1 MALDIQKIRAQF
13 PVLHQEVNGKP
24 LVYFDNGATSQKPQ
38 MVIDAITHYYSKENS
53 NIHRGVHFLS
63 QQATDKY
70 EAARE
75 ATRRFINADSIEEII
90 ITRGTT
96 EAINLVASCL
106 SKSLF
111 KKGDEILIS
120 TIEHHSNIVP
130 WQMACEQTGAVLKV
144 IPVLDSG
151 ELDMDAYRDLL
162 NEKTKLVAVNHISNA
177 LGTIN
182 PIEEMIPLAHAK
194 GALVLIDGAQA
205 VPHTKVDVQVLNAD
219 FYCFSAHK
227 MYGPTGIGIL
237 HGKKEILEKMPPYH
251 GGGEMIKEVKFE
263 GSTYNDLPFKFE
275 GGTPNI
281 AGGIGLEA
289 AIRFME
295 EVGVENI
302 AKQEA
307 ELLAYATQKLK
318 EVGGIRFV
326 GEAKNKAGLVSF
338 LMEGIH
344 PYDAGTIL
352 DKLGIAIR
360 TGHLCAQPV
369 MARFDITGTM
379 RASFAVYNT
388 KEEIDV
394 FIAAINRVKI
404 MFGYSRDPIR
414 NNRRI

>member
-1 MALDIQKIRAQF
+1 MALDIQNIRAQF
-13 PVLHQEVNGKP
+13 PALHQEVNGKP

-38 MVIDAITHYYSKENS
+38 MVIDAINQYYSKENS

-96 EAINLVASCL
+96 EAINLVSSCL
-106 SKSLF
+106 ARSLF
-111 KKGDEILIS
+111 KTGDEIIIS
-120 TIEHHSNIVP
+120 AIEHHSNIVP
-130 WQMACEQTGAVLKV
+130 WQMACELSGAVLKV

-162 NEKTKLVAVNHISNA
+162 NDKTKLVAVNHISNA

-182 PIEEMIPLAHAK
+182 PIEEMIPLAHKK

-205 VPHTKVDVQVLNAD
+205 VPHAKVDVQDLNAD

-227 MYGPTGIGIL
+227 MYGPTGVGIL
-237 HGKKEILEKMPPYH
+237 YGKKDILEKMPPYH

-307 ELLAYATQKLK
+307 DLLAYATAKLK
-318 EVGGIRFV
+318 AIGGIRFI

-338 LMEGIH
+338 IMEGIH
-344 PYDAGTIL
+344 PYDAGSTL
-352 DKLGIAIR
+352 DKLGVAIR
-360 TGHLCAQPV
+360 TGHHCAQPV
-369 MARFDITGTM
+369 MDRFDIPGTM

-394 FIAAINRVKI
+394 FIAGINRVKI
-404 MFGYSRDPIR
+404 MFG
-414 NNRRI
+414 

>member
-1 MALDIQKIRAQF
+1 MALDIKNIRAQF
-13 PVLHQEVNGKP
+13 PALHQEVHGCP
-24 LVYFDNGATSQKPQ
+24 LIYFDNGATSQKPQ
-38 MVIDAITHYYSKENS
+38 MVIDAVTHYYNKENS

-70 EAARE
+70 EVARE
-75 ATRRFINADSIEEII
+75 AVRRFINAGSIEETI

-96 EAINLVASCL
+96 ESINLVASCL
-106 SKSLF
+106 SRWLF
-111 KKGDEILIS
+111 KEGDEIIIS
-120 TIEHHSNIVP
+120 AIEHHSNIVP
-130 WQMACEQTGAVLKV
+130 WQMACEQSGAVLKV

-151 ELDMDAYRDLL
+151 ELDMDAYRNLL
-162 NEKTKLVAVNHISNA
+162 NDKTKLLAVNHISNA

-182 PIEEMIPLAHAK
+182 PIEEMIPLAQAK

-205 VPHTKVDVQVLNAD
+205 TPHTTVDVQALNCD

-227 MYGPTGIGIL
+227 MYGPTGVGVL
-237 HGKKEILEKMPPYH
+237 YGKKAILEKMPPYH

-289 AIRFME
+289 CIRFIE
-295 EVGVENI
+295 EIGIENI
-302 AKQEA
+302 AAQEA
-307 ELLAYATQKLK
+307 ELLAYATEKLK

-338 LMEGIH
+338 LIEGIH

-360 TGHLCAQPV
+360 TGHHCAQPV
-369 MARFDITGTM
+369 MDRFDIPGTI

-394 FIAAINRVKI
+394 FIKGIHKVKQ
-404 MFGYSRDPIR
+404 MFG
-414 NNRRI
+414 

>member
-1 MALDIQKIRAQF
+1 MALDIQNIRAQF
-13 PVLHQEVNGKP
+13 PALHQEVNGRP

-70 EAARE
+70 ETARE
-75 ATRRFINADSIEEII
+75 AVRRFINADSIEEII

-96 EAINLVASCL
+96 EAINLVSSCL
-106 SKSLF
+106 ARSLF
-111 KKGDEILIS
+111 KTGDEIIIS
-120 TIEHHSNIVP
+120 AIEHHSNIVP
-130 WQMACEQTGAVLKV
+130 WQMACEQSGAILKV

-182 PIEEMIPLAHAK
+182 PIAEMIPLAHAK

-205 VPHTKVDVQVLNAD
+205 VPHAKVDVQALNAD

-227 MYGPTGIGIL
+227 MYGPTGVGIL
-237 HGKKEILEKMPPYH
+237 YGKKEILEKMPPYH
-251 GGGEMIKEVKFE
+251 GGGEMIKEVTFE
-263 GSTYNDLPFKFE
+263 VSTYNELPFKFE

-302 AKQEA
+302 ANQEA

-318 EVGGIRFV
+318 AVGGIRFI

-344 PYDAGTIL
+344 PYDAGIIL

-360 TGHLCAQPV
+360 TGHHCAQPV
-369 MARFDITGTM
+369 MARFGIPGTM

-394 FIAAINRVKI
+394 FIAGIERIKI
-404 MFGYSRDPIR
+404 MFG
-414 NNRRI
+414 

>member
-1 MALDIQKIRAQF
+1 MALDIQNIRTQF
-13 PVLHQEVNGKP
+13 PALHQEVHGRP

-75 ATRRFINADSIEEII
+75 AVRRFVNAGSIEEII

-96 EAINLVASCL
+96 EAINLVSSCL
-106 SKSLF
+106 ARSLF
-111 KKGDEILIS
+111 KEGDEIIIS
-120 TIEHHSNIVP
+120 AIEHHSNIVP
-130 WQMACEQTGAVLKV
+130 WQMACEQSGAILKV

-205 VPHTKVDVQVLNAD
+205 VPHAKVDVQALNAD

-227 MYGPTGIGIL
+227 MYGPTGVGIL
-237 HGKKEILEKMPPYH
+237 YGKKDILEKMPPYQ

-295 EVGVENI
+295 ELGVENI

-307 ELLAYATQKLK
+307 ELLDYATEKLIAL
-318 EVGGIRFV
+318 GGIRFI

-338 LMEGIH
+338 LMDGIH
-344 PYDAGTIL
+344 PYDAGSTL

-360 TGHLCAQPV
+360 TGHHCAQPV
-369 MARFDITGTM
+369 MARFGVSGTM

-394 FIAAINRVKI
+394 FIAGIQRVKL
-404 MFGYSRDPIR
+404 MFG
-414 NNRRI
+414 

>member
-1 MALDIQKIRAQF
+1 MALDIQNIRAQF
-13 PVLHQEVNGKP
+13 PALHQEVNGKP

-404 MFGYSRDPIR
+404 MFG
-414 NNRRI
+414 

>member
-1 MALDIQKIRAQF
+1 MALDIQNIRAQF
-13 PVLHQEVNGKP
+13 PALHQEVNGRP

-70 EAARE
+70 ETARE
-75 ATRRFINADSIEEII
+75 AVRRFINADSIEEII

-96 EAINLVASCL
+96 EAINLVSSCL
-106 SKSLF
+106 ARSLF
-111 KKGDEILIS
+111 KTGDEIIIS
-120 TIEHHSNIVP
+120 AIEHHSNIVP
-130 WQMACEQTGAVLKV
+130 WQMACEQSGAILKV

-182 PIEEMIPLAHAK
+182 PIAEMIPLAHAK

-205 VPHTKVDVQVLNAD
+205 VPHAKVDVQALNAD

-227 MYGPTGIGIL
+227 MYGPTGVGIL
-237 HGKKEILEKMPPYH
+237 YGKKEILEKMPPYH
-251 GGGEMIKEVKFE
+251 GGGEMIKEVTFE
-263 GSTYNDLPFKFE
+263 VSTYNELPFKFE

-302 AKQEA
+302 ANQEA

-318 EVGGIRFV
+318 AVGGIRFI

-344 PYDAGTIL
+344 PYDAGTVL

-360 TGHLCAQPV
+360 TGHHCAQPV
-369 MARFDITGTM
+369 MARFGIPGTM

-394 FIAAINRVKI
+394 FITGIERIKI
-404 MFGYSRDPIR
+404 MFG
-414 NNRRI
+414 

>member
-1 MALDIQKIRAQF
+1 MALDIQNIRAQF
-13 PVLHQEVNGKP
+13 PALHQEVNGRP

-75 ATRRFINADSIEEII
+75 AVRRFINAGSIEEII
-90 ITRGTT
+90 FTRGTT
-96 EAINLVASCL
+96 EAINLVSSCL
-106 SKSLF
+106 ARSLF
-111 KKGDEILIS
+111 KEGDEIIIS
-120 TIEHHSNIVP
+120 AIEHHSNIVP
-130 WQMACEQTGAVLKV
+130 WQMACEQSGAILKV

-177 LGTIN
+177 LGTVN
-182 PIEEMIPLAHAK
+182 PIKEMIPLAHAK

-205 VPHTKVDVQVLNAD
+205 VPHTKVDVQALNAD

-227 MYGPTGIGIL
+227 MYGPTGVGIL
-237 HGKKEILEKMPPYH
+237 YGKKDILEKMPPYQ
-251 GGGEMIKEVKFE
+251 GGGEMIKEVRFE

-295 EVGVENI
+295 ELGVENI
-302 AKQEA
+302 AKQEG
-307 ELLAYATQKLK
+307 ELLAYVTEKLK
-318 EVGGIRFV
+318 ALGGIRFI
-326 GEAKNKAGLVSF
+326 GEAKNKAGMVSF
-338 LMEGIH
+338 IMEGIH
-344 PYDAGTIL
+344 PYDAGSTL
-352 DKLGIAIR
+352 DKLGVAIR
-360 TGHLCAQPV
+360 TGHHCAQPV
-369 MARFDITGTM
+369 MARFDIPGTI

-394 FIAAINRVKI
+394 FIAGIQRVKL
-404 MFGYSRDPIR
+404 MFG
-414 NNRRI
+414 

>member
-1 MALDIQKIRAQF
+1 MALDIQNIRAQF
-13 PVLHQEVNGKP
+13 PALHQEVNGKP

-38 MVIDAITHYYSKENS
+38 MVIDAITKYYSEENS

-63 QQATDKY
+63 QQATNKY

-111 KKGDEILIS
+111 KAGDEILIS
-120 TIEHHSNIVP
+120 AIEHHSNIVP

-151 ELDMDAYRDLL
+151 ELDMDAFKNILS
-162 NEKTKLVAVNHISNA
+162 EKTKLLAVNHISNA

-182 PIEEMIPLAHAK
+182 PIEDMIALAHAK
-194 GALVLIDGAQA
+194 GALVLIDGAQS
-205 VPHTKVDVQVLNAD
+205 VPHTKVDVQALNAD

-237 HGKKEILEKMPPYH
+237 HGKKEILEKIPPYH
-251 GGGEMIKEVKFE
+251 GGGEMIKEVTFE
-263 GSTYNDLPFKFE
+263 GSTYNDLPYKFE

-307 ELLAYATQKLK
+307 DLLAYATQKLA
-318 EVGGIRFV
+318 EVGGIRIV

-338 LMEGIH
+338 LIDGIH
-344 PYDAGTIL
+344 PFDAGTIL

-360 TGHLCAQPV
+360 TGHHCAQPV
-369 MARFDITGTM
+369 MARFNIPGTM

-388 KEEIDV
+388 KEEIDI
-394 FIAAINRVKI
+394 FIAGINRVKI
-404 MFGYSRDPIR
+404 MFG
-414 NNRRI
+414 

>member
-1 MALDIQKIRAQF
+1 MALDIQNIRAQF
-13 PVLHQEVNGKP
+13 PALHQEVNGKA
-24 LVYFDNGATSQKPQ
+24 LVYFDNAATSQKPQ

-53 NIHRGVHFLS
+53 NIHRGVHYLS
-63 QQATDKY
+63 QQATNKY

-75 ATRRFINADSIEEII
+75 AARRFINADSIEEII

-96 EAINLVASCL
+96 EAINLVSSCL
-106 SKSLF
+106 ARSLF
-111 KKGDEILIS
+111 KEGDEIIIS
-120 TIEHHSNIVP
+120 AIEHHSNIVP
-130 WQMACEQTGAVLKV
+130 WQMACEQSGALLKV

-151 ELDMDAYRDLL
+151 ELDMDAYEGLL

-182 PIEEMIPLAHAK
+182 PIEEMIPLAHAQ

-205 VPHTKVDVQVLNAD
+205 VPHTKVDVQALNAD

-227 MYGPTGIGIL
+227 MYGPTGVGIL
-237 HGKKEILEKMPPYH
+237 YGKKEILEEMPPYH
-251 GGGEMIKEVKFE
+251 GGGEMIKEVTFE
-263 GSTYNDLPFKFE
+263 GSTYNDLPYKFE

-289 AIRFME
+289 AIHFME
-295 EVGVENI
+295 EVGIENI
-302 AKQEA
+302 AKQESK
-307 ELLAYATQKLK
+307 LLKYATKKLK
-318 EVGGIRFV
+318 EIGGIRFI

-338 LMEGIH
+338 LIEGIH

-360 TGHLCAQPV
+360 TGHHCAQPV
-369 MARFDITGTM
+369 MERFNVPGTI

-388 KEEIDV
+388 REEIDI
-394 FIAAINRVKI
+394 FIAGINRVKI
-404 MFGYSRDPIR
+404 MFG
-414 NNRRI
+414 

>member
-1 MALDIQKIRAQF
+1 MALDIQNIRAQF
-13 PVLHQEVNGKP
+13 PALHQEVNGKP

-38 MVIDAITHYYSKENS
+38 MVIDAITKYYSEENS

-63 QQATDKY
+63 QQATNKY

-111 KKGDEILIS
+111 KAGDEILIS
-120 TIEHHSNIVP
+120 AIEHHSNIVP
-130 WQMACEQTGAVLKV
+130 WQMACEQTGAILKV

-151 ELDMDAYRDLL
+151 ELDMDAFKNILS
-162 NEKTKLVAVNHISNA
+162 EKTKLLAVNHISNA

-182 PIEEMIPLAHAK
+182 PIEDMIALAHAK

-205 VPHTKVDVQVLNAD
+205 VPHTKVDVQALNAD

-237 HGKKEILEKMPPYH
+237 HGKKELLEKMPPYH
-251 GGGEMIKEVKFE
+251 GGGEMIKEVTFE
-263 GSTYNDLPFKFE
+263 GSTYNDLPYKFE

-307 ELLAYATQKLK
+307 DLLAYATQKLA
-318 EVGGIRFV
+318 EVGGIRIV

-338 LMEGIH
+338 LIDGIH
-344 PYDAGTIL
+344 PFDAGTIL

-360 TGHLCAQPV
+360 TGHHCAQPV
-369 MARFDITGTM
+369 MARFNIPGTM

-388 KEEIDV
+388 KEEIDI
-394 FIAAINRVKI
+394 FIAGINRVKI
-404 MFGYSRDPIR
+404 MFG
-414 NNRRI
+414 

>member
-1 MALDIQKIRAQF
+1 MALDLQKIRAQF
-13 PVLHQEVNGKP
+13 PALHQDVNGRP

-38 MVIDAITHYYSKENS
+38 MVIDAITQYYTKENS
-53 NIHRGVHFLS
+53 NIHRGVHYLS

-70 EAARE
+70 EASRE
-75 ATRRFINADSIEEII
+75 AVRRFINANATEEII
-90 ITRGTT
+90 FTRGTT

-106 SKSLF
+106 SRSLF
-111 KKGDEILIS
+111 KEGDEILIS
-120 TIEHHSNIVP
+120 AIEHHSNIVP
-130 WQMACEQTGAVLKV
+130 WQMACEQSGATLKV

-151 ELDMDAYRDLL
+151 ELDMNAYRDLL
-162 NEKTKLVAVNHISNA
+162 SEKTKLLAVNHISNA

-182 PIEEMIPLAHAK
+182 PIEEMIPLAQAK

-205 VPHTKVDVQVLNAD
+205 VPHSKVDVQALNAD

-227 MYGPTGIGIL
+227 MYGPTGVGVL
-237 HGKKEILEKMPPYH
+237 YGKKDILEKMPPYH

-302 AKQEA
+302 AQQEE
-307 ELLAYATQKLK
+307 ELLAYATNKLK
-318 EVGGIRFV
+318 GLGGIRFI

-338 LMEGIH
+338 IMEGIH
-344 PYDAGTIL
+344 PYDAGSTL

-360 TGHLCAQPV
+360 TGHHCAQPV
-369 MARFDITGTM
+369 MDRFGIPGTM
-379 RASFAVYNT
+379 RASFAVYNS
-388 KEEIDV
+388 KEEIDI
-394 FIAAINRVKI
+394 FIAGLERVKL
-404 MFGYSRDPIR
+404 MFG
-414 NNRRI
+414 

>member
-1 MALDIQKIRAQF
+1 MALDIQNIRAQF
-13 PVLHQEVNGKP
+13 PALHQEVNGKP

-38 MVIDAITHYYSKENS
+38 MVIDAITKYYSEENS

-63 QQATDKY
+63 QQATNKY

-111 KKGDEILIS
+111 KAGDEILIS
-120 TIEHHSNIVP
+120 AIEHHSNIVP
-130 WQMACEQTGAVLKV
+130 WQMACEQTGAILKV

-151 ELDMDAYRDLL
+151 ELDMNAFKNILS
-162 NEKTKLVAVNHISNA
+162 EKTKLLAVNHISNA

-182 PIEEMIPLAHAK
+182 PIEEMIALAHAK

-205 VPHTKVDVQVLNAD
+205 VPHTKVDVQALNAD

-237 HGKKEILEKMPPYH
+237 HGKKEILEKIPPYH
-251 GGGEMIKEVKFE
+251 GGGEMIKEVTFE
-263 GSTYNDLPFKFE
+263 GSTYNDLPYKFE

-307 ELLAYATQKLK
+307 DLLAYATQKLA
-318 EVGGIRFV
+318 EVGGIRIV

-338 LMEGIH
+338 LIDGIH
-344 PYDAGTIL
+344 PFDAGTIL

-360 TGHLCAQPV
+360 TGHHCAQPV
-369 MARFDITGTM
+369 MARFNIPGTM

-388 KEEIDV
+388 KEEIDI
-394 FIAAINRVKI
+394 FIAGINRVKI
-404 MFGYSRDPIR
+404 MFG
-414 NNRRI
+414 

>member
-1 MALDIQKIRAQF
+1 
-13 PVLHQEVNGKP
+13 
-24 LVYFDNGATSQKPQ
+24 
-38 MVIDAITHYYSKENS
+38 
-53 NIHRGVHFLS
+53 
-63 QQATDKY
+63 
-70 EAARE
+70 
-75 ATRRFINADSIEEII
+75 
-90 ITRGTT
+90 
-96 EAINLVASCL
+96 
-106 SKSLF
+106 
-111 KKGDEILIS
+111 
-120 TIEHHSNIVP
+120 
-130 WQMACEQTGAVLKV
+130 
-144 IPVLDSG
+144 
-151 ELDMDAYRDLL
+151 
-162 NEKTKLVAVNHISNA
+162 
-177 LGTIN
+177 
-182 PIEEMIPLAHAK
+182 MIPLAHAK

-404 MFGYSRDPIR
+404 MFG
-414 NNRRI
+414 

>member
-1 MALDIQKIRAQF
+1 
-13 PVLHQEVNGKP
+13 
-24 LVYFDNGATSQKPQ
+24 
-38 MVIDAITHYYSKENS
+38 
-53 NIHRGVHFLS
+53 
-63 QQATDKY
+63 
-70 EAARE
+70 
-75 ATRRFINADSIEEII
+75 
-90 ITRGTT
+90 
-96 EAINLVASCL
+96 
-106 SKSLF
+106 
-111 KKGDEILIS
+111 
-120 TIEHHSNIVP
+120 
-130 WQMACEQTGAVLKV
+130 MACEQTGAVLKV

-205 VPHTKVDVQVLNAD
+205 VPHTKVDVQALNAD

-404 MFGYSRDPIR
+404 MFG
-414 NNRRI
+414 

>member
-1 MALDIQKIRAQF
+1 MALDIQNIRAQF
-13 PVLHQEVNGKP
+13 PALHQEVNGRP

-96 EAINLVASCL
+96 EAINLVSSCL
-106 SKSLF
+106 ARSLF
-111 KKGDEILIS
+111 KTGDEIIIS
-120 TIEHHSNIVP
+120 AIEHHSNIVP
-130 WQMACEQTGAVLKV
+130 WQMACEQSGAVLKV

-162 NEKTKLVAVNHISNA
+162 NDKTKLVAVNHISNA

-182 PIEEMIPLAHAK
+182 PIEEMIPLAHKK

-205 VPHTKVDVQVLNAD
+205 VPHAKVDVQDLNAD

-227 MYGPTGIGIL
+227 MYGPTGVGIL
-237 HGKKEILEKMPPYH
+237 YGKKDILEKMPPYH

-302 AKQEA
+302 AQQEA
-307 ELLAYATQKLK
+307 DLLAYATEKLK
-318 EVGGIRFV
+318 EIGGIRFI

-338 LMEGIH
+338 IMEGIH
-344 PYDAGTIL
+344 PYDAGSTL
-352 DKLGIAIR
+352 DKLGVAIR
-360 TGHLCAQPV
+360 TGHHCAQPV
-369 MARFDITGTM
+369 MDRFDIPGTM

-394 FIAAINRVKI
+394 FIAGINRVKN
-404 MFGYSRDPIR
+404 MFG
-414 NNRRI
+414 

>member
-1 MALDIQKIRAQF
+1 MALDIQNIRAQF
-13 PVLHQEVNGKP
+13 PALHQEVNGKA
-24 LVYFDNGATSQKPQ
+24 LVYFDNAATSQKPQ

-53 NIHRGVHFLS
+53 NIHRGVHYLS
-63 QQATDKY
+63 QQATNKY

-75 ATRRFINADSIEEII
+75 AARRFINANSIEEII

-96 EAINLVASCL
+96 EAINLVSSCL
-106 SKSLF
+106 ARSLF
-111 KKGDEILIS
+111 KEGDEIIIS
-120 TIEHHSNIVP
+120 AIEHHSNIVP
-130 WQMACEQTGAVLKV
+130 WQMACEQSGALLKV

-151 ELDMDAYRDLL
+151 ELDMDAYEGLL

-182 PIEEMIPLAHAK
+182 PIEEMIPLAHAQ

-205 VPHTKVDVQVLNAD
+205 VPHTKVDVQALNAD

-227 MYGPTGIGIL
+227 MYGPTGVGIL
-237 HGKKEILEKMPPYH
+237 YGKKEILEEMPPYH
-251 GGGEMIKEVKFE
+251 GGGEMIKEVTFE
-263 GSTYNDLPFKFE
+263 GSTYNDLPYKFE

-295 EVGVENI
+295 EVGIENI
-302 AKQEA
+302 AKQESK
-307 ELLAYATQKLK
+307 LLKYATKKLK
-318 EVGGIRFV
+318 EIGGIRFI

-338 LMEGIH
+338 LIEGIH

-360 TGHLCAQPV
+360 TGHHCAQPV
-369 MARFDITGTM
+369 MERFNVPGTI

-388 KEEIDV
+388 REEIDI
-394 FIAAINRVKI
+394 FIAGINRVKI
-404 MFGYSRDPIR
+404 MFG
-414 NNRRI
+414 

>member
-1 MALDIQKIRAQF
+1 MALDIQNIRAQF
-13 PVLHQEVNGKP
+13 PALHQEVNGKA
-24 LVYFDNGATSQKPQ
+24 LVYFDNAATSQKPQ

-53 NIHRGVHFLS
+53 NIHRGVHYLS
-63 QQATDKY
+63 QQATNKY

-75 ATRRFINADSIEEII
+75 AARRFINADSIEEII

-96 EAINLVASCL
+96 EAINLVSSCL
-106 SKSLF
+106 ARSLF
-111 KKGDEILIS
+111 KEGDEIIIS
-120 TIEHHSNIVP
+120 AIEHHSNIVP
-130 WQMACEQTGAVLKV
+130 WQMACEQSGALLKV

-151 ELDMDAYRDLL
+151 ELDMDAYEGLL

-182 PIEEMIPLAHAK
+182 PIEEMIPLAHAQ

-205 VPHTKVDVQVLNAD
+205 VPHTKVDVQALNAD

-227 MYGPTGIGIL
+227 MYGPTGVGIL
-237 HGKKEILEKMPPYH
+237 YGKKEILEEMPPYH
-251 GGGEMIKEVKFE
+251 GGGEMIKEVTFE
-263 GSTYNDLPFKFE
+263 GSTYNDLPYKFE

-295 EVGVENI
+295 EVGIENI
-302 AKQEA
+302 AKQESK
-307 ELLAYATQKLK
+307 LLKYATKKLK
-318 EVGGIRFV
+318 EIGGIRFI

-338 LMEGIH
+338 LIEGIH

-360 TGHLCAQPV
+360 TGHHCAQPV
-369 MARFDITGTM
+369 MERFNVPGTI

-388 KEEIDV
+388 REEIDI
-394 FIAAINRVKI
+394 FIAGINRVKI
-404 MFGYSRDPIR
+404 MFG
-414 NNRRI
+414 

>member
-1 MALDIQKIRAQF
+1 MALDIQHIRAQF
-13 PVLHQEVNGKP
+13 PALHQEVHGRP

-75 ATRRFINADSIEEII
+75 AVRRFINAGSIEEII
-90 ITRGTT
+90 FTRGTT
-96 EAINLVASCL
+96 ESINLVSSCL
-106 SKSLF
+106 ARSLF
-111 KKGDEILIS
+111 KEGDEIIIS
-120 TIEHHSNIVP
+120 AIEHHSNIVP
-130 WQMACEQTGAVLKV
+130 WQMACEQSGAILKV

-205 VPHTKVDVQVLNAD
+205 VPHAKVDVQVLNAD
-219 FYCFSAHK
+219 FYCFSSHK
-227 MYGPTGIGIL
+227 MYGPTGVGIL
-237 HGKKEILEKMPPYH
+237 YGKKDILEKMPPYQ

-263 GSTYNDLPFKFE
+263 GTTYSDLPFKFE

-307 ELLAYATQKLK
+307 ELLAYVTEKLK
-318 EVGGIRFV
+318 EVGGIRFI

-338 LMEGIH
+338 LMDGIH
-344 PYDAGTIL
+344 PYDAGSTL

-360 TGHLCAQPV
+360 TGHHCAQPV
-369 MARFDITGTM
+369 MDRFGIPGTM

-388 KEEIDV
+388 IEEIDV
-394 FIAAINRVKI
+394 FIAGIQRVKL
-404 MFGYSRDPIR
+404 MFG
-414 NNRRI
+414 

>member
-1 MALDIQKIRAQF
+1 MALDIKNIRAQF
-13 PVLHQEVNGKP
+13 PALHQEVYGCP
-24 LVYFDNGATSQKPQ
+24 LIYFDNGATSQKPQ
-38 MVIDAITHYYSKENS
+38 MVIDAVTHYYNKENS

-70 EAARE
+70 EVARE
-75 ATRRFINADSIEEII
+75 AVRRFINADSIEETI

-96 EAINLVASCL
+96 ESINLVASCL
-106 SKSLF
+106 SRWLF
-111 KKGDEILIS
+111 KEGDEIIIS
-120 TIEHHSNIVP
+120 AIEHHSNIVP
-130 WQMACEQTGAVLKV
+130 WQMACEQSGAVLKV

-151 ELDMDAYRDLL
+151 ELDMDAYRNLL
-162 NEKTKLVAVNHISNA
+162 NDKTKLVAVNHISNA

-182 PIEEMIPLAHAK
+182 PIEEMIPLAQAK

-205 VPHTKVDVQVLNAD
+205 TPHTTVDVQALNCD

-227 MYGPTGIGIL
+227 MYGPTGVGVL
-237 HGKKEILEKMPPYH
+237 YGKKEILEKMPPYH

-289 AIRFME
+289 CIRFIE
-295 EVGVENI
+295 EIGIENI
-302 AKQEA
+302 AAQEA
-307 ELLAYATQKLK
+307 ELLAYATEKLK

-338 LMEGIH
+338 LIDGIH

-360 TGHLCAQPV
+360 TGHHCAQPV
-369 MARFDITGTM
+369 MDRFDIPGTI

-394 FIAAINRVKI
+394 FIKGIHKVKQ
-404 MFGYSRDPIR
+404 MFG
-414 NNRRI
+414 

>member
-1 MALDIQKIRAQF
+1 MALDIQNIRAQF
-13 PVLHQEVNGKP
+13 PALHQEVNGRP

-70 EAARE
+70 ETARE
-75 ATRRFINADSIEEII
+75 AVRRFINADSIEEII

-96 EAINLVASCL
+96 EAINLVSSCL
-106 SKSLF
+106 ARSLF
-111 KKGDEILIS
+111 KTGDEIIIS
-120 TIEHHSNIVP
+120 AIEHHSNIVP
-130 WQMACEQTGAVLKV
+130 WQMACEQSGAILKV

-182 PIEEMIPLAHAK
+182 PIAEMIPLAHAK

-205 VPHTKVDVQVLNAD
+205 VPHAKVDVQALNAD

-227 MYGPTGIGIL
+227 MYGPTGVGIL
-237 HGKKEILEKMPPYH
+237 YGKKEILEKMPPYH
-251 GGGEMIKEVKFE
+251 GGGEMIKEVTFE
-263 GSTYNDLPFKFE
+263 VSTYNELPFKFE

-302 AKQEA
+302 ANQEA

-318 EVGGIRFV
+318 AVGGIRFI

-344 PYDAGTIL
+344 PYDAGTVV

-360 TGHLCAQPV
+360 TGHHCAQPV
-369 MARFDITGTM
+369 MARFGIPGTI

-394 FIAAINRVKI
+394 FITGIERIKI
-404 MFGYSRDPIR
+404 MFG
-414 NNRRI
+414 

>member
-1 MALDIQKIRAQF
+1 MAFDIQNIRAQF
-13 PVLHQEVNGKP
+13 PALHQEVNGKA
-24 LVYFDNGATSQKPQ
+24 LVYFDNAATSQKPQ

-53 NIHRGVHFLS
+53 NIHRGVHYLS
-63 QQATDKY
+63 QQATNKY

-75 ATRRFINADSIEEII
+75 AARRFINADSIEEII

-96 EAINLVASCL
+96 EAINLVSSCL
-106 SKSLF
+106 ARSLF
-111 KKGDEILIS
+111 KEGDEIIIS
-120 TIEHHSNIVP
+120 AIEHHSNIVP
-130 WQMACEQTGAVLKV
+130 WQMACEQSGALLKV

-151 ELDMDAYRDLL
+151 ELDMDAYKDLL

-182 PIEEMIPLAHAK
+182 PIEEMIPLAHAQ

-205 VPHTKVDVQVLNAD
+205 VPHTKVDVQALNAD

-227 MYGPTGIGIL
+227 MYGPTGIGVL
-237 HGKKEILEKMPPYH
+237 YGKKEILEKMPPYH
-251 GGGEMIKEVKFE
+251 GGGEMIKEVTFE
-263 GSTYNDLPFKFE
+263 GTTYNDLPFKFE

-295 EVGVENI
+295 EVGIENI

-307 ELLAYATQKLK
+307 ELLKYATTKLK
-318 EVGGIRFV
+318 EIGGIRFI

-338 LMEGIH
+338 LIEGIH

-360 TGHLCAQPV
+360 TGHHCAQPV
-369 MARFDITGTM
+369 MERFNVPGTI

-388 KEEIDV
+388 REEIDI
-394 FIAAINRVKI
+394 FIAGINRVKI
-404 MFGYSRDPIR
+404 MFG
-414 NNRRI
+414 

>member
-1 MALDIQKIRAQF
+1 MALDIQNIRAQF
-13 PVLHQEVNGKP
+13 PALHQEVNGRP

-75 ATRRFINADSIEEII
+75 ATRRFINAGSIEEII

-96 EAINLVASCL
+96 EAINLVSSCL
-106 SKSLF
+106 ARSLF
-111 KKGDEILIS
+111 KTGDEIIIS
-120 TIEHHSNIVP
+120 AIEHHSNIVP
-130 WQMACEQTGAVLKV
+130 WQMACEQSGAILKV

-205 VPHTKVDVQVLNAD
+205 VPHAKVDVQALNAD

-227 MYGPTGIGIL
+227 MYGPTSVGIL
-237 HGKKEILEKMPPYH
+237 YGKKDLLEKMPPYH

-295 EVGVENI
+295 ELGVENI
-302 AKQEA
+302 AQQEA
-307 ELLAYATQKLK
+307 DLLAYATEKLK
-318 EVGGIRFV
+318 AIGGIRFI

-338 LMEGIH
+338 IMEGIH
-344 PYDAGTIL
+344 PYDAGSTL
-352 DKLGIAIR
+352 DKLGVAIR
-360 TGHLCAQPV
+360 TGHHCAQPV
-369 MARFDITGTM
+369 MDRFGVPGTM

-394 FIAAINRVKI
+394 FIAGVERVKL
-404 MFGYSRDPIR
+404 MFG
-414 NNRRI
+414 

>member
-1 MALDIQKIRAQF
+1 MALDIQNIRTQF
-13 PVLHQEVNGKP
+13 PALHQEVNGRP

-70 EAARE
+70 ETARE
-75 ATRRFINADSIEEII
+75 AVRRFINADSIEEII

-96 EAINLVASCL
+96 EAINLVSSCL
-106 SKSLF
+106 ARSLF
-111 KKGDEILIS
+111 KTGDEIIIS
-120 TIEHHSNIVP
+120 AIEHHSNIVP
-130 WQMACEQTGAVLKV
+130 WQMACEQSGAILKV
-144 IPVLDSG
+144 IPVLNSG
-151 ELDMDAYRDLL
+151 ELDIDAYRDLL

-182 PIEEMIPLAHAK
+182 PIAEMIPLAHAK

-205 VPHTKVDVQVLNAD
+205 VPHAKVDVQALNAD

-227 MYGPTGIGIL
+227 MYGPTGVGIL
-237 HGKKEILEKMPPYH
+237 YGKKEILEKMPPYH
-251 GGGEMIKEVKFE
+251 GGGEMIKEVTFE
-263 GSTYNDLPFKFE
+263 GSTYNELPFKFE

-302 AKQEA
+302 ANQEA

-318 EVGGIRFV
+318 TVGGIRFI

-338 LMEGIH
+338 IMEGIH
-344 PYDAGTIL
+344 PYDAGIIL

-360 TGHLCAQPV
+360 TGHHCAQPV
-369 MARFDITGTM
+369 MARFGIPGTM

-394 FIAAINRVKI
+394 FIAGIERIKI
-404 MFGYSRDPIR
+404 MFG
-414 NNRRI
+414 

>member
-1 MALDIQKIRAQF
+1 MALDIKNIRAQF
-13 PVLHQEVNGKP
+13 PALHQEVHGRP
-24 LVYFDNGATSQKPQ
+24 LVYFDNAATSQKPQ
-38 MVIDAITHYYSKENS
+38 MVIDAIAHYYNKENS

-70 EAARE
+70 EVARE
-75 ATRRFINADSIEEII
+75 AVRRFINADAIEEII

-106 SKSLF
+106 SQWLF
-111 KKGDEILIS
+111 KEGDEIIIS
-120 TIEHHSNIVP
+120 AIEHHSNIVP
-130 WQMACEQTGAVLKV
+130 WQMACERSGAVLKV

-151 ELDMDAYRDLL
+151 ELDMDAYRNLL
-162 NEKTKLVAVNHISNA
+162 NDKTKLVAVNHISNA

-182 PIEEMIPLAHAK
+182 PVEEMIPLAQEK
-194 GALVLIDGAQA
+194 GALVLIDGAQSA
-205 VPHTKVDVQVLNAD
+205 PHTDIDVQALNCD

-227 MYGPTGIGIL
+227 MYGPTGVGVL

-289 AIRFME
+289 SIRFIE
-295 EVGVENI
+295 EIGIENI
-302 AKQEA
+302 AAQEA
-307 ELLAYATQKLK
+307 ELLAYATEKLK
-318 EVGGIRFV
+318 ETGGIRFV
-326 GEAKNKAGLVSF
+326 GEAKNKAGVVSF
-338 LMEGIH
+338 LIEGIH

-360 TGHLCAQPV
+360 TGHHCAQPV
-369 MARFDITGTM
+369 MDRFDIPGTM

-394 FIAAINRVKI
+394 FIEGIHKVKQ
-404 MFGYSRDPIR
+404 MFG
-414 NNRRI
+414 

>member
-1 MALDIQKIRAQF
+1 MALDIQNIRAQF
-13 PVLHQEVNGKP
+13 PALHQEVNGKP

-38 MVIDAITHYYSKENS
+38 MVIDAITKYYSEENS

-63 QQATDKY
+63 QQATNKY

-111 KKGDEILIS
+111 KAGDEILIS
-120 TIEHHSNIVP
+120 AIEHHSNIVP
-130 WQMACEQTGAVLKV
+130 WQMACEQTGAILKV

-151 ELDMDAYRDLL
+151 ELDMDAFKNILS
-162 NEKTKLVAVNHISNA
+162 EKTKLLAVNHISNA

-182 PIEEMIPLAHAK
+182 PIEDMIALAHAK
-194 GALVLIDGAQA
+194 GALVLIDGAQS
-205 VPHTKVDVQVLNAD
+205 VPHTKVDVQALNAD

-237 HGKKEILEKMPPYH
+237 HGKKELLEKMPPYH
-251 GGGEMIKEVKFE
+251 GGGEMIKEVTFE
-263 GSTYNDLPFKFE
+263 GSTYNDLPYKFE

-307 ELLAYATQKLK
+307 DLLAYATQKLA
-318 EVGGIRFV
+318 EVGGIRIV

-338 LMEGIH
+338 LIDGIH
-344 PYDAGTIL
+344 PFDAGTIL

-360 TGHLCAQPV
+360 TGHHCAQPV
-369 MARFDITGTM
+369 MARFNIPGTM

-388 KEEIDV
+388 KEEIDI
-394 FIAAINRVKI
+394 FIAGINRVKI
-404 MFGYSRDPIR
+404 MFG
-414 NNRRI
+414 

>member
-1 MALDIQKIRAQF
+1 MALDIKNIRAQF
-13 PVLHQEVNGKP
+13 PALHQEVHGRP
-24 LVYFDNGATSQKPQ
+24 LIYFDNGATSQKPQ
-38 MVIDAITHYYSKENS
+38 MVIDAITHYYNKENS

-70 EAARE
+70 EVARE
-75 ATRRFINADSIEEII
+75 AVRRFINAGSIEETI

-96 EAINLVASCL
+96 ESINLVASCL
-106 SKSLF
+106 SRSLF
-111 KKGDEILIS
+111 KEGDEIIIS
-120 TIEHHSNIVP
+120 AIEHHSNIVP
-130 WQMACEQTGAVLKV
+130 WQMACEQSGAVLKV

-151 ELDMDAYRDLL
+151 ELDMDAYLNLL

-182 PIEEMIPLAHAK
+182 PIEEMIPPAQAK

-205 VPHTKVDVQVLNAD
+205 VPHTSVDVQALNCD

-227 MYGPTGIGIL
+227 MYGPTGVGVL
-237 HGKKEILEKMPPYH
+237 YGKKAILEKMPPYH

-289 AIRFME
+289 CIRFME
-295 EVGVENI
+295 ETGVENI
-302 AKQEA
+302 AKQET
-307 ELLAYATQKLK
+307 ELLAYATEKLK
-318 EVGGIRFV
+318 EVGGIRFI

-338 LMEGIH
+338 LIEGVH

-360 TGHLCAQPV
+360 TGHHCAQPV
-369 MARFDITGTM
+369 MDRFDIPGTM

-394 FIAAINRVKI
+394 FIEGIHKVKQ
-404 MFGYSRDPIR
+404 MFG
-414 NNRRI
+414 